1 MGNIVADQSGSRMSA
16 RVWSLVALVLGL
28 ALSALVAHWQH
39 GKLVEDRHMQLARI
53 AARSAET
60 LNSELA
66 FASQMIRSLQAAFLS
81 ADRVSPREFATL
93 HRILDKDHF
102 VPALRLLEYAARRT
116 APDGGSRYITEMV
129 APAAGNDALI
139 GLDVSARPNDLEALH
154 RSAGSDQPVLSAPFR
169 HGDPIRGEWL
179 AVSFR
184 LPVFTRG
191 APPATQD
198 ERQDRLAGSV
208 AAIFDVSALLKVGLP
223 PDVLANFNVDV
234 RDAQTGTMLFQSVID
249 DPGPREP
256 HIELVEDVRFGERI
270 WRLHLT
276 AMPSNTSRSTEA
288 GLTLAIGLLASVM
301 MALAVWSL
309 IGMRQ
314 RAQRLANKLAS
325 QYQASETRFRALND
339 LLPVAVALV
348 RADDGRLDYINDAG
362 RRRFGQHLTPLLST
376 LDQLIDDP
384 EMVRQV
390 RSVADTGQALIEQTI
405 HLGLGHG
412 GGFWASLSVT
422 RVELDGEY
430 KLLMVASDVSEL
442 RELTER
448 LRFQAMHD
456 DLTGLNNRR
465 GFDTELDRAIA
476 AVDAGGIPRALLYL
490 DLDQFKVVNDS
501 SGHAAGDELLIR
513 IAACLRDQLGPS
525 DRLARLGGDEFG
537 ILLADGRE
545 ANARATAQ
553 RLCEAVAGNI
563 HRLDQRSVAVTA
575 SIGLVI
581 LDEPGMTRGDALSMA
596 DTACFLAKEHGRN
609 RYYLYAESDAES
621 AHRRSEM
628 EWPGR
633 IRQAMADGRLS
644 LDYQEIR
651 SLRKEVTGAGARVEV
666 LLRMRDPSGTMIS
679 PGNFIPA
686 AERFGLMPLLDKWV
700 VETALSNFD
709 RLHPDGPNLS
719 SCSINLSGASVDSEG
734 FADVIIDAIERHRVT
749 PGKLCFEITETSA
762 VGNLRRVQTF
772 MRRLRAIGCRF
783 ALDDFGVGM
792 ASFGYLRQLPVD
804 IIKIDGSFIRKI
816 DTDPMSLAIVRAVAE
831 IGHHADLRVVAE
843 SVDSVELPARLR
855 MLGIDYVQGFALH
868 RPEPAVYCRDRFA
881 APPIE
886 EEAGQGFDAVPDSTA
901 RSPSPDG
908 SG

>member
-1 MGNIVADQSGSRMSA
+1 MANLVAEQSGSRMSA
-16 RVWSLVALVLGL
+16 RLWGLVALLLGL
-28 ALSALVAHWQH
+28 ACSALVAHWQH
-39 GKLVEDRHMQLARI
+39 GKLVEDRHLQLARI

-60 LNSELA
+60 LNGELA

-81 ADRVSPREFATL
+81 ADRVTAREFATL
-93 HRILDKDHF
+93 HRILDKDHY
-102 VPALRLLEYAARRT
+102 VPALRLLEYAVRRPT
-116 APDGGSRYITEMV
+116 PEGGGRYITEMV
-129 APAAGNDALI
+129 APVAGNDALL
-139 GLDVSARPNDLEALH
+139 GLDVSARPNDLEALQ
-154 RSAGSDQPVLSAPFR
+154 RSASSDQPVLSAPFR

-191 APPATQD
+191 APPATQG
-198 ERQDRLAGSV
+198 ERQDRLTGSV

-234 RDAQTGTMLFQSVID
+234 RDVQTGTMLFQSVIA
-249 DPGPREP
+249 DPGTQTPWVD
-256 HIELVEDVRFGERI
+256 LVEDVRFGERT
-270 WRLHLT
+270 WRLHLS
-276 AMPSNTSRSTEA
+276 AMPTGSERTSA
-288 GLTLAIGLLASVM
+288 AVLTLGIGLLASVM
-301 MALAVWSL
+301 MGLAVWSL

-348 RADDGRLDYINDAG
+348 RADDGRLDYVNDAG
-362 RRRFGQHLTPLLST
+362 RGRFGQHLTPLLST

-390 RSVADTGQALIEQTI
+390 RAVAETGQPLIEQTI
-405 HLGLGHG
+405 HFGHE

-448 LRFQAMHD
+448 LRFQATHD
-456 DLTGLNNRR
+456 DLTGLSNRR

-501 SGHAAGDELLIR
+501 SGHAAGDELLVR

-545 ANARATAQ
+545 ANAREVAQ
-553 RLCEAVAGNI
+553 RLCEAVAANI
-563 HRLDQRSVAVTA
+563 HRLDQRSIAVTA
-575 SIGLVI
+575 SIGLVV

-609 RYYLYAESDAES
+609 RYYLYAETDAES

-700 VETALSNFD
+700 VDTALSNFD

-734 FADVIIDAIERHRVT
+734 FADVIIASIERHRVT

-843 SVDSVELPARLR
+843 SVDSAELPARLR

-868 RPEPAVYCRDRFA
+868 RPEPAVYCRDRFLPAPTPGA
-881 APPIE
+881 A
-886 EEAGQGFDAVPDSTA
+886 D
-901 RSPSPDG
+901 
-908 SG
+908 

>member
-1 MGNIVADQSGSRMSA
+1 MGNTLAGPTGSRMTA
-16 RVWSLVALVLGL
+16 RIWSLVALVLGL
-28 ALSALVAHWQH
+28 ACSVMVAHWQH
-39 GKLVEDRHMQLARI
+39 GKLVEDRRMQLSRI

-81 ADRVSPREFATL
+81 ADHITAAEFATL
-93 HRILDKDHF
+93 HRILDKDHY
-102 VPALRLLEYAARRT
+102 VPALRLLEYAELRRDADSQPHFVT
-116 APDGGSRYITEMV
+116 RMV
-129 APAAGNDALI
+129 APAAGNQ
-139 GLDVSARPNDLEALH
+139 GLLGVDVATRPNDLEALS

-169 HGDPIRGEWL
+169 HGDPLRGEWL

-184 LPVFTRG
+184 LPVFSRG
-191 APPATQD
+191 APPATAD
-198 ERQDRLAGSV
+198 EREGRLTGSV
-208 AAIFDVSALLKVGLP
+208 AAVFDVSALLKVGLP
-223 PDVLANFNVDV
+223 PEVTASFDIDV
-234 RDAQTGTMLFQSVID
+234 RDLETGTSLFRSGQPARDVSAGWLD
-249 DPGPREP
+249 
-256 HIELVEDVRFGERI
+256 LVEDVRFGERI
-270 WRLHLT
+270 WRLQMSARPT
-276 AMPSNTSRSTEA
+276 PVSWTSA
-288 GLTLAIGLLASVM
+288 AVLTLVIGLLASVM

-348 RADDGRLDYINDAG
+348 RANDGRLDYINDAG
-362 RRRFGQHLTPLLST
+362 RRRFGQHLTQSLST
-376 LDQLIDDP
+376 IEQLIDDP

-390 RSVADTGQALIEQTI
+390 LDVARTGQPLIEQTI
-405 HLGLGHG
+405 HLGHA

-422 RVELDGEY
+422 RVELDGETR
-430 KLLMVASDVSEL
+430 LLLVASDVSEL

-448 LRFQAMHD
+448 LRFQATHD
-456 DLTGLNNRR
+456 DLTGLSNRR
-465 GFDTELDRAIA
+465 GFDIELDRAIA
-476 AVDAGGIPRALLYL
+476 AVDAGGMPRALLYV

-501 SGHAAGDELLIR
+501 SGHTAGDELLVR
-513 IAACLRDQLGPS
+513 IAECLRDQLGAN

-545 ANARATAQ
+545 ANARDVAQ
-553 RLCEAVAGNI
+553 RLCDAVAGAV
-563 HRLDQRSVAVTA
+563 HRLDQRSLAVTA

-581 LDEPGMTRGDALSMA
+581 LDEAGMTRGDALSMA

-651 SLRKEVTGAGARVEV
+651 SLRKELAGAGARIEV
-666 LLRMRDPSGTMIS
+666 LLRMRDPSGVMIS

-686 AERFGLMPLLDKWV
+686 AERFGLMPQLDRWV
-700 VETALSNFD
+700 VDTALANFD
-709 RLHPDGPNLS
+709 RLHPDGANLS
-719 SCSINLSGASVDSEG
+719 SCSINLSGASVDTEG
-734 FADVIIDAIERHRVT
+734 FADVIIAAIERHRVT

-816 DTDPMSLAIVRAVAE
+816 ETDPMSLAIVRAVAE

-843 SVDSVELPARLR
+843 SVDSPELSARLR

-868 RPEPAVYCRDRFA
+868 RPEPAVYCRQAR
-881 APPIE
+881 E
-886 EEAGQGFDAVPDSTA
+886 QDA
-901 RSPSPDG
+901 
-908 SG
+908 